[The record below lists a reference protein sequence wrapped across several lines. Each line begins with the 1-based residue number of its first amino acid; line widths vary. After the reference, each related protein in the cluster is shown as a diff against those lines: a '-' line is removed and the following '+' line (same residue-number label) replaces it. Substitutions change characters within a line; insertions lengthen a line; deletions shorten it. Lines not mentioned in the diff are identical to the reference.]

1 MFKRA
6 LAQSQR
12 LAFRSSTAP
21 QFNLAASQRLFS
33 TSQNPMAG
41 KLEGKVCLVTGA
53 GSGIGK
59 GIAQLFAKEG
69 GKVVVGDLNL
79 AAAQATVAGLDN
91 ATQHLAVGMD
101 VTKEQ
106 VVTETYEAIKKH
118 FGKPID
124 VVICNAGVQHID
136 PVDKLSFDNWRKI
149 VSVHLDAAFLCTR
162 EALKQMYE
170 QKYGKIIYIGS
181 VHSKLASP
189 LKAPYVSAKH
199 GVLGLCRAVA
209 KEGAK
214 KGVSANVICPG
225 FVLTPL
231 VEKQIPEQAKE
242 LGISEQE
249 VVKNI
254 MLKDTVDGE
263 FTTIDDVAQA
273 TLFFASHPTNALT
286 GQSMIVSHGWYMQ

>member
-1 MFKRA
+1 MLKRTIFQQA
-6 LAQSQR
+6 KPTL
-12 LAFRSSTAP
+12 SSIINPTTKR
-21 QFNLAASQRLFS
+21 FFS
-33 TSQNPMAG
+33 TNSVNMAG

-69 GKVVVGDLNL
+69 GKVIVGDLNL
-79 AAAQATVAGLDN
+79 AAANETIKSLGSGDHMPLS
-91 ATQHLAVGMD
+91 MD
-101 VTKEQ
+101 VTKEDI
-106 VVTETYEAIKKH
+106 VVKSFEEVRKH
-118 FGKPID
+118 YGKPVD

-149 VSVHLDAAFLCTR
+149 ISVHLDATFLCSR

-170 QKYGKIIYIGS
+170 QQYGRLIYIGS

-199 GVLGLCRAVA
+199 GVIGLCRVVA
-209 KEGAK
+209 KESAK
-214 KGVSANVICPG
+214 KGNIASNVVCPG

-249 VVKNI
+249 VIEKI
-254 MLKDTVDGE
+254 MLKDTVDGK
-263 FTTIDDVAQA
+263 FTTIEDVAEA
-273 TLFFASHPTNALT
+273 CLFFAAHPTNALT
-286 GQSMIVSHGWYMQ
+286 GQSMVVSHGWFMQ

>member
-1 MFKRA
+1 MII
-6 LAQSQR
+6 
-12 LAFRSSTAP
+12 
-21 QFNLAASQRLFS
+21 
-33 TSQNPMAG
+33 
-41 KLEGKVCLVTGA
+41 TGA

-59 GIAQLFAKEG
+59 GVAQLFAKEG
-69 GKVVVGDLNL
+69 GRVIVGDLNL
-79 AAAQATVAGLDN
+79 AAANETVKSLTGSN
-91 ATQHLAVGMD
+91 HLAVSMD
-101 VTKEQ
+101 VTKES
-106 VVTETYEAIKKH
+106 VVVETYQAIKSH
-118 FGKPID
+118 YGKPID

-149 VSVHLDAAFLCTR
+149 ISVHLDAAFLCTR

-170 QKYGKIIYIGS
+170 QKSGKIVYIGS

-199 GVLGLCRAVA
+199 GVIGLSRVVA

-214 KGVSANVICPG
+214 NGVAANVVCPG

-242 LGISEQE
+242 FGITEQE
-249 VVKNI
+249 VIKNI

-263 FTTIDDVAQA
+263 FTTIEDVAQA
-273 TLFFASHPTNALT
+273 CLFFAGHPNNALT
-286 GQSMIVSHGWYMQ
+286 GQSMVVSHGWYMN

>member
-1 MFKRA
+1 MFKRCI
-6 LAQSQR
+6 LNTTHKLSNITPKTNTQR
-12 LAFRSSTAP
+12 F
-21 QFNLAASQRLFS
+21 FS
-33 TSQNPMAG
+33 TSQATTMAG

-59 GIAQLFAKEG
+59 GVAQLFAKEG

-79 AAAQATVAGLDN
+79 QAAQDTIKSLQN
-91 ATQHLAVGMD
+91 SSQHLALAMD

-106 VVTETYEAIKKH
+106 VVVDSFSQIKSH
-118 FGKPID
+118 YGKSVD

-136 PVDKLSFDNWRKI
+136 PIDKLSFDNWRRI

-170 QKYGKIIYIGS
+170 QQHGKIIYIGS

-214 KGVSANVICPG
+214 KGVAANVVCPG

-242 LGISEQE
+242 FGITEQE

-263 FTTIDDVAQA
+263 FTTIEDVAQA
-273 TLFFASHPTNALT
+273 CLFFAAHPTNAMT
-286 GQSMIVSHGWYMQ
+286 GQSLIVSHGWYMQ